1 MFLSV
6 QWGFKGILKHF
17 ELSFGPID
25 LSSEM
30 YRNLKRM
37 WVLMFLTKFLSEV
50 LCIKYNDIVVID
62 FMI

>member
-1 MFLSV
+1 MFNEVLKN
-6 QWGFKGILKHF
+6 FKCF

-37 WVLMFLTKFLSEV
+37 RVLMFLTKFLSET
-50 LCIKYNDIVVID
+50 LCLKYNDIVVID
-62 FMI
+62 FTV